1 MEIFLDNPQIKN
13 NKFYCDVIIGK
24 RMVLGVMSMRVPD
37 DVINYNP
44 EQIDTPIEFTVR
56 SASVDS
62 KLEKHIVVALCKKF
76 KRAITVKKF
85 NDMRSYKKHS
95 LPATSDVYVVC
106 KEESPFAQN
115 NVYFGKKQIDITHN
129 GLVSVKF
136 RFNKKVDVENL
147 FNIVKTFLEQF
158 MVVEISES
166 RKYSEFQP
174 IYRGISDENLMLFL
188 SDLYAKMN
196 AMKYRQIVKTKP
208 VVSAPKKS
216 EPKTKPEKIEPIT
229 VVADKP
235 DENNIEPDITEPDI
249 ITEKPA
255 NLDPIVL
262 GKRTNMTL
270 KPNTSIET
278 AKKNAQK
285 IADNSYCCVKIFDSS
300 NMYICTVYPHSSAY
314 HLQKMR
320 NLTRQILNY
329 TQPTQER

>member
-13 NKFYCDVIIGK
+13 NKFYCDVIMGK

-56 SASVDS
+56 SASVD
-62 KLEKHIVVALCKKF
+62 KELEKHIVVALCKKF

-115 NVYFGKKQIDITHN
+115 NVYFGKKQIDITQN

-136 RFNKKVDVENL
+136 RFNKKVDVEKL

-196 AMKYRQIVKTKP
+196 AMKYRQIVKPKP

-249 ITEKPA
+249 ITEKPK

-270 KPNTSIET
+270 KPNANIEN
-278 AKKNAQK
+278 AKKNAQN
-285 IADNSYCCVKIFDSS
+285 IADNGYCCVRISDNKGV
-300 NMYICTVYPHSSAY
+300 YICTVYPHSGNY
-314 HLQKMR
+314 HIKKMR
-320 NLTRQILNY
+320 ELAQQVFDNQR
-329 TQPTQER
+329 